1 MSEMGSKTEEL
12 SLSKCL
18 PGYPRKRTLL
28 DTVGMS
34 QRCQTPKKLASGYPA
49 RMLAFIPIPDH
60 LGNVGQDHDGG
71 NNVQRAIL
79 AERISADGFGC
90 CDLPR
95 LRSRIL
101 LPGLLEQRVR
111 DRCRDAERRYDAT
124 IERNQSGDHA
134 LHHAPSPSHGRV

>member
-1 MSEMGSKTEEL
+1 MHDGRALWITSKTPYDRFGSFATEAAKAACPCA
-12 SLSKCL
+12 SAVPPTPDANSTPWPPSQGAKT
-18 PGYPRKRTLL
+18 RRNWLL
-28 DTVGMS
+28 
-34 QRCQTPKKLASGYPA
+34 GYPA
-49 RMLAFIPIPDH
+49 RMLAFIPIPGH

-71 NNVQRAIL
+71 NNVQRASL

-90 CDLPR
+90 CDLLR

-124 IERNQSGDHA
+124 
-134 LHHAPSPSHGRV
+134 